1 MPNLRELAVSDDPET
16 WRNAGFTVSDEGVCV
31 IGTVRLRIAPVEHRK
46 GVHAWAFDGDVGGD
60 IDGVP
65 TAVVD
70 PGDVP
75 EPSEH
80 PNGATL
86 IDHLVMATP
95 DLDRT
100 VSALEAAG
108 FDVRRTRDTDTYG
121 APMRQVFFRAG
132 EVILELIGSP
142 ETKGEGRSGFFG
154 IAVNVRDLDATAA
167 FVGESLGRIK
177 EAVQPGRR
185 IATLHDRDVGTAI
198 AFMTPGRHSIALIDE
213 GVK

>member
-16 WRNAGFTVSDEGVCV
+16 WRTAGFTVSDDGVCV

-75 EPSEH
+75 EPGEH
-80 PNGATL
+80 ANGATL

-100 VSALEAAG
+100 IGALEAAG
-108 FDVRRTRDTDTYG
+108 FAVRRTRDTDTYG
-121 APMRQVFFRAG
+121 APMRQVFFRTG
-132 EVILELIGSP
+132 EVILELIGP
-142 ETKGEGRSGFFG
+142 QEKQGDGRSGFFG
-154 IAVNVRDLDATAA
+154 IAVNVRDLDGLKAQ
-167 FVGESLGRIK
+167 LGDLIGTPK
-177 EAVQPGRR
+177 DAVQPGRR
-185 IATLHDRDVGTAI
+185 ITTLHMKEQGLTTAI
-198 AFMTPGRHSIALIDE
+198 AFMSE
-213 GVK
+213 GDADY

>member
-1 MPNLRELAVSDDPET
+1 VPILRELSISDDPKV
-16 WRNAGFTVSDEGVCV
+16 WRAAGFAVDDDGRCV
-31 IGTVRLRIAPVEHRK
+31 IGTVALKIAPTEHRK
-46 GVHAWAFDGDVGGD
+46 GVHAWGLEGATTDGD
-60 IDGVP
+60 IDGVET
-65 TAVVD
+65 TAVS
-70 PGDVP
+70 GAA
-75 EPSEH
+75 SSNGEH

-108 FDVRRTRDTDTYG
+108 FEVRRTRDAGTYG

-154 IAVNVRDLDATAA
+154 IAVNVRDLDALKADM
-167 FVGESLGRIK
+167 GDLLGTPK
-177 EAVQPGRR
+177 DAVQPGRR
-185 IATLHDRDVGTAI
+185 ITTLHMKEQGLTTAI
-198 AFMTPGRHSIALIDE
+198 AFMSE
-213 GVK
+213 GDADY